1 MILDVFYKRFIM
13 ISSDFKAAVRSI
25 LRNRIPS
32 AISIL
37 GLGIGL
43 GCIIVLTAL
52 IIHERS
58 FDKFI
63 PDHNTVYRVILGN
76 SSQTQ
81 YPLAETMAGEFP
93 EIKDFFRYYQAGSI
107 QIRNSKNEIVRENDL
122 GFADRSLYRI
132 LKIEFISGTPA
143 ISQGEIAI
151 SEESA
156 KKYFGEISPIGEVIH
171 VKFTD
176 GFAALSVSGVYKDFP
191 ANSTLH
197 PSMIADIKLSEKMF
211 IQFQKSLGEYGNEQ
225 KSTLGWIHSDFY
237 SCLVLQKN
245 ADLDKITRSMEKY
258 KEFLTLENKDELH
271 YSLQPVADIYLGS
284 EDITGNYF
292 LRRGN
297 PEDLKYYEAIS
308 ILILVIS
315 IVNYIL
321 LARAGISERAHELG
335 TRKVF
340 GASFGNIRKLILV
353 ESNLI
358 VILGLIPAVFI
369 IDFGMN
375 FINTTLHKTMTGQV
389 FLNPVLWGLLI
400 LIIVFTGTISGW
412 LIGFNYSRIPV
423 LKLITAQNIGSG
435 RPGRWNYSFL
445 VLHVAIYMILVSSVT
460 AVSKQINYSLTGYQ
474 GFNPENIL
482 VTDLNTDEL
491 KNSFQS
497 ISEELKKIPGVM
509 NVAGGTFIPPFNA
522 FLPVNLATPDGERIR
537 LDGLIM
543 GEGMPELLGMEVI
556 DGSSFG
562 PYKPGPPEVLLNE
575 SAAKEHN
582 VKAGERL
589 LAFNVR
595 GVLRDFHAHS
605 MHSLIRPMVILPQNP
620 ERMGLIAIKTDGKN
634 DKAVLKKLRELYSII
649 SPDEIF
655 ETRYLTDDL
664 DLFYQSERDQL
675 KIIGAFTLIATI
687 LSVMGLFGI
696 SLLSISKRFKEIGI
710 RKVNGASINEVLQ
723 MLNIEFVKWVLVSA
737 IISIPASI
745 WLISNW
751 MERFAYKTEVSW
763 WIFAVAV
770 FTAVIIAILTVSW
783 QSWRAATR
791 NPVEALRYE

>member
-1 MILDVFYKRFIM
+1 MLK
-13 ISSDFKAAVRSI
+13 SDIKSAFRSI
-25 LRNRIPS
+25 LRHKIPS
-32 AISIL
+32 AISIV

-52 IIHERS
+52 IIHEKS

-63 PDHNTVYRVILGN
+63 PDHNNIYRVILGN

-93 EIKDFFRYYQAGSI
+93 EVKDFFRYYQAGSI
-107 QIRNSKNEIVRENDL
+107 QIRNPKNEIVRENDL

-132 LKIEFISGTPA
+132 LGIEFISGTPA
-143 ISQGEIAI
+143 ISQSEIAI

-156 KKYFGEISPIGEVIH
+156 KKYFGEISPVGEVIN
-171 VKFTD
+171 VKFSD

-197 PSMIADIKLSEKMF
+197 PSIIADIKLSEKMF
-211 IQFQKSLGEYGNEQ
+211 IQFQKTLGEYGNEQ
-225 KSTLGWIHSDFY
+225 RSTLGWIHSDFY

-245 ADLDKITRSMEKY
+245 TDLDKITGSMEKY
-258 KEFLTLENKDELH
+258 KEFLTVENKDEFH
-271 YSLQPVADIYLGS
+271 YLLQPVADIYLGS

-297 PEDLKYYEAIS
+297 PEDLKYYGAIS
-308 ILILVIS
+308 ILILIIS

-321 LARAGISERAHELG
+321 LARAGISERTHEIG

-358 VILGLIPAVFI
+358 VILGLIPAVLI
-369 IDFGMN
+369 IDFGMR
-375 FINTTLHKTMTGQV
+375 FINITLHKTMTGQV
-389 FLNPVLWGLLI
+389 FLNPVLWGILI
-400 LIIVFTGTISGW
+400 LIIVFIGTISGW

-423 LKLITAQNIGSG
+423 LKLIKKLNIGSG
-435 RPGRWNYSFL
+435 RFARWNYSFL
-445 VLHVAIYMILVSSVT
+445 VLHFAIYMILVSLVMT
-460 AVSKQINYSLTGYQ
+460 VSKQINYTLTGYQ

-497 ISEELKKIPGVM
+497 ISEEMKKIPGVM

-522 FLPVNLATPDGERIR
+522 FLPINLATTDGERVR

-543 GEGMPELLGMEVI
+543 GEGMPELLGMEII

-595 GVLRDFHAHS
+595 GILRDFHAHS

-620 ERMGLIAIKTDGKN
+620 ERMGLVAIKTDGIN
-634 DKAVLKKLRELYSII
+634 DNTVINRLRELYTTI

-664 DLFYQSERDQL
+664 DLFYRGERDQL
-675 KIIGAFTLIATI
+675 KIIGAFTLIAII
-687 LSVMGLFGI
+687 LSIMGLFGI
-696 SLLSISKRFKEIGI
+696 SLMSISKRLKEIGI
-710 RKVNGASINEVLQ
+710 RKVNGASISEILQ
-723 MLNIEFVKWVLVSA
+723 MLNIQFIKWVLVSA
-737 IISIPASI
+737 VISIPVSI
-745 WLISNW
+745 WLISKW

-763 WIFAVAV
+763 WIYAAAAFS
-770 FTAVIIAILTVSW
+770 AVIIAVLTISW

>member
-1 MILDVFYKRFIM
+1 MIIKKWFHMF
-13 ISSDFKAAVRSI
+13 SSDIRSAIRNI
-25 LRNRIPS
+25 LRNRVKS
-32 AISIL
+32 VISII

-63 PDHNTVYRVILGN
+63 PDHKNVYRIILGN
-76 SSQTQ
+76 SSQTN
-81 YPLAETMAGEFP
+81 YPLAEAMAREFP
-93 EIKDFFRYYQAGSI
+93 EVRDFFRYYQSGSI
-107 QIRNSKNEIVRENDL
+107 LIRNSKNEIVRENDL
-122 GFADRSLYRI
+122 GFADKSIYRI
-132 LKIEFISGTPA
+132 LGIKFISGTPA
-143 ISQGEIAI
+143 VSKGEIAI

-156 KKYFGEISPIGEVIH
+156 KKYFRDISPIGKVIH
-171 VKFTD
+171 IKFTD
-176 GFAALSVSGVYKDFP
+176 GFTALSVSGIYEDFP

-211 IQFQKSLGEYGNEQ
+211 LQFQKSLGEYGREEQ
-225 KSTLGWIHSDFY
+225 SELGWIHSDFY
-237 SCLVLQKN
+237 SCLVLQRN
-245 ADLDKITRSMEKY
+245 ADLDKVTQGMEKY
-258 KEFLTLENKDELH
+258 KEFFTVENEDELH
-271 YSLQPVADIYLGS
+271 FSLQPVTDIYLGS
-284 EDITGNYF
+284 QDITGNYF

-297 PEDLKYYEAIS
+297 PEDLKYYEIIS
-308 ILILVIS
+308 IFILVIS
-315 IVNYIL
+315 IANYIF
-321 LARAGISERAHELG
+321 LARAGVSERTHELG

-358 VILGLIPAVFI
+358 VVLSLIPAIFI
-369 IDFGMN
+369 IDFGMD
-375 FINTTLHKTMTGQV
+375 FINTTLNKTMSGQV
-389 FLNPVLWGLLI
+389 FLNPVLWCILI
-400 LIIVFTGTISGW
+400 LIVVFTGTVSGW
-412 LIGFNYSRIPV
+412 LIGFRYSRIPV
-423 LKLITAQNIGSG
+423 MKLITALNLTSG
-435 RPGRWNYSFL
+435 RTGRWNYSFL
-445 VLHVAIYMILVSSVT
+445 VLHFAIYIILVSSVM
-460 AVSKQINYSLTGYQ
+460 AVSKQIHYSLTGYQ

-491 KNSFQS
+491 KNSYRS
-497 ISEELKKIPGVM
+497 ISEELKRVPGII

-522 FLPVNLATPDGERIR
+522 FLPVNLATHEGEKVR

-543 GEGMPELLGMEVI
+543 GEGMPEVLGMEI
-556 DGSSFG
+556 IEGSSFG

-582 VKAGERL
+582 VRAGERL
-589 LAFNVR
+589 LAFNIR
-595 GVLRDFHAHS
+595 GILRDFHAHS

-634 DKAVLKKLRELYSII
+634 DEAVINKLRELYSTI

-664 DLFYQSERDQL
+664 DLFYQSEKDQL
-675 KIIGAFTLIATI
+675 RIIGAFTLIATI
-687 LSVMGLFGI
+687 LSIMGLFGI
-696 SLLSISKRFKEIGI
+696 SLMSITKRFKEIGI
-710 RKVNGASINEVLQ
+710 RKVNGASINRLLQ
-723 MLNIEFVKWVLVSA
+723 MLNIQFIKWVLVSA
-737 IISIPASI
+737 VISVPVSI
-745 WLISNW
+745 WLISKW

-763 WIFAVAV
+763 WIFVVAAISAVIVAV
-770 FTAVIIAILTVSW
+770 MTISW

>member
-1 MILDVFYKRFIM
+1 MLK
-13 ISSDFKAAVRSI
+13 SDIKSAFRSI
-25 LRNRIPS
+25 LRHKIPS

-63 PDHNTVYRVILGN
+63 PDHNNVYRVILGN
-76 SSQTQ
+76 SCQTQ
-81 YPLAETMAGEFP
+81 YPLAVTMAEEFP
-93 EIKDFFRYYQAGSI
+93 EVKDYFRYYQGGSL
-107 QIRNSKNEIVRENDL
+107 QVRNSKNEIVREDNL
-122 GFADRSLYRI
+122 GFADKSIYRV
-132 LKIEFISGTPA
+132 LGIEFISGTPA
-143 ISQGEIAI
+143 VIQSEIAI

-156 KKYFGEISPIGEVIH
+156 KKYFGEISPIGKVIQ

-211 IQFQKSLGEYGNEQ
+211 IEFQRSLGDYGNEQ
-225 KSTLGWIHSDFY
+225 NSELGWIHSDFY

-258 KEFLTLENKDELH
+258 KEFLTVENKDELH
-271 YSLQPVADIYLGS
+271 YRLQPVADIYLGS
-284 EDITGNYF
+284 EDIAGNYF

-297 PEDLKYYEAIS
+297 PEDLKYYEVIS

-315 IVNYIL
+315 IANYIL
-321 LARAGISERAHELG
+321 LARAGISERAHEIG

-358 VILGLIPAVFI
+358 VILSLIPAVFI

-375 FINTTLHKTMTGQV
+375 FINTTLHKTMSGQV
-389 FLNPVLWGLLI
+389 FLNPVLWCLLV
-400 LIIVFTGTISGW
+400 LIIVFSGTISGW

-423 LKLITAQNIGSG
+423 LKLITALNISSG
-435 RPGRWNYSFL
+435 RSGRWNYSFL
-445 VLHVAIYMILVSSVT
+445 ILHFAIYMILVSSVMT
-460 AVSKQINYSLTGYQ
+460 VSKQINYSLTGYQ
-474 GFNPENIL
+474 GYNPKNIL
-482 VTDLNTDEL
+482 VADLNTDEL

-497 ISEELKKIPGVM
+497 ISGELKKIPGVI

-522 FLPVNLATPDGERIR
+522 FLPVNLATPDGERVR

-556 DGSSFG
+556 EGSSFG

-595 GVLRDFHAHS
+595 GILRDFHAHS

-620 ERMGLIAIKTDGKN
+620 ERMGLIAIKTAGNN
-634 DKAVLKKLRELYSII
+634 DEAVISRLRELYTTI

-664 DLFYQSERDQL
+664 DLFYRSEQDQL
-675 KIIGAFTLIATI
+675 KIIGAFTLIAII
-687 LSVMGLFGI
+687 LSIMGLFGI
-696 SLLSISKRFKEIGI
+696 SLMSISKRFKEIGI
-710 RKVNGASINEVLQ
+710 RKVNGASISEILQ
-723 MLNIEFVKWVLVSA
+723 MLNVQFIKWVLVSTV
-737 IISIPASI
+737 ISIPVSI
-745 WLISNW
+745 WLISKW

-763 WIFAVAV
+763 WIFAAAA
-770 FTAVIIAILTVSW
+770 FSAVIIAVLTISW

>member
-1 MILDVFYKRFIM
+1 MIK
-13 ISSDFKAAVRSI
+13 SDIKSALRSI
-25 LRNRIPS
+25 LRNKIPS
-32 AISIL
+32 AISII

-52 IIHERS
+52 IIHEKS

-63 PDHNTVYRVILGN
+63 PDHNSVYRILFGN

-93 EIKDFFRYYQAGSI
+93 EVNEFFRYYQAGSL
-107 QIRNSKNEIVRENDL
+107 QIRNSQNEIVRENDF
-122 GFADRSLYRI
+122 GFADKSIYSVLGI
-132 LKIEFISGTPA
+132 VFISGTPA
-143 ISQGEIAI
+143 SSLGDIDI
-151 SEESA
+151 SEVSA
-156 KKYFGEISPIGEVIH
+156 IKYFGDIFPIGEVIN

-176 GFAALSVSGVYKDFP
+176 GFTALSVSGVYKDFP

-211 IQFQKSLGEYGNEQ
+211 IEFQRSLGDYGNEQ
-225 KSTLGWIHSDFY
+225 ISTLGWIHSDFY

-245 ADLDKITRSMEKY
+245 ANLDKITRSMEKY
-258 KEFLTLENKDELH
+258 KEFLTVENKDELH
-271 YSLQPVADIYLGS
+271 YSFQPVADIYLGS

-308 ILILVIS
+308 ILILIIS

-321 LARAGISERAHELG
+321 LARAGISERAHEIG

-369 IDFGMN
+369 IDIGIS

-389 FLNPVLWGLLI
+389 FLNPALWSILV
-400 LIIVFTGTISGW
+400 LIIVFTGTISGL

-423 LKLITAQNIGSG
+423 LKLITKLNIGSG
-435 RPGRWNYSFL
+435 RSARWNYSFL
-445 VLHVAIYMILVSSVT
+445 VLHFAIYMILVSAVM
-460 AVSKQINYSLTGYQ
+460 AVSKQINYTLTGYQ

-491 KNSFQS
+491 KNNFHP
-497 ISEELKKIPGVM
+497 ISEEMKKIPGVM

-522 FLPVNLATPDGERIR
+522 FLPVNLATPDGERVR

-543 GEGMPELLGMEVI
+543 GEGMPELLDMEII

-575 SAAKEHN
+575 SAALEHN

-595 GVLRDFHAHS
+595 GILRDFHAHS

-620 ERMGLIAIKTDGKN
+620 ERMGLIAIKTDGNN
-634 DKAVLKKLRELYSII
+634 DGAVINRLRELYTTI

-664 DLFYQSERDQL
+664 DLFYRGERDQL
-675 KIIGAFTLIATI
+675 KIIGTFTLIATM
-687 LSVMGLFGI
+687 LSIMGLFGI
-696 SLLSISKRFKEIGI
+696 SLMSISKRFKEIGI
-710 RKVNGASINEVLQ
+710 RKVNGATIKEVLQ
-723 MLNIEFVKWVLVSA
+723 MLNIQFIKWVLVA
-737 IISIPASI
+737 VIISVPASI
-745 WLISNW
+745 WLISKW

-763 WIFAVAV
+763 WIFATAAFSAIVIAV
-770 FTAVIIAILTVSW
+770 FTISW

>member
-1 MILDVFYKRFIM
+1 MFR
-13 ISSDFKAAVRSI
+13 SDIKSAIRSI
-25 LRNRIPS
+25 LRHKIPS

-52 IIHERS
+52 IIHEKS

-63 PDHNTVYRVILGN
+63 PDHNNVYRIILGN

-81 YPLAETMAGEFP
+81 YPLTETMAGEFP

-107 QIRNSKNEIVRENDL
+107 QIRNSKNEIVRENNL
-122 GFADRSLYRI
+122 GFADKSMYRI
-132 LKIEFISGTPA
+132 MGIEFISGTPA
-143 ISQGEIAI
+143 VSLSEIAI
-151 SEESA
+151 SEELA
-156 KKYFGEISPIGEVIH
+156 KKYFGEISPIGGVVH

-211 IQFQKSLGEYGNEQ
+211 MQFQKSLGEYGNEQ
-225 KSTLGWIHSDFY
+225 KSTLGWMHSDFY

-258 KEFLTLENKDELH
+258 MEFLTVENKDELH
-271 YSLQPVADIYLGS
+271 YRLQPVADIYLGS
-284 EDITGNYF
+284 GDITGNYF

-297 PEDLKYYEAIS
+297 PEDLKYYEVIS
-308 ILILVIS
+308 ILILIIS
-315 IVNYIL
+315 IANYIL

-358 VILGLIPAVFI
+358 VILSLIPAVFI
-369 IDFGMN
+369 IDIGMN
-375 FINTTLHKTMTGQV
+375 FINTTLHKTMTGHV

-412 LIGFNYSRIPV
+412 LIGFNYSKIPV
-423 LKLITAQNIGSG
+423 LKLITALNIGSG
-435 RPGRWNYSFL
+435 RSGRWNYSFL
-445 VLHVAIYMILVSSVT
+445 VLHFAIYIILVSSVI
-460 AVSKQINYSLTGYQ
+460 AVSKQIQYSLTGYQ

-482 VTDLNTDEL
+482 VADLNTDEL
-491 KNSFQS
+491 KNSYRS
-497 ISEELKKIPGVM
+497 VSEELKRIPGVM

-522 FLPVNLATPDGERIR
+522 FLPVNLATEDGERVR

-556 DGSSFG
+556 EGSTFG
-562 PYKPGPPEVLLNE
+562 PYKPGTPEVLLNE

-589 LAFNVR
+589 LAFNVS
-595 GVLRDFHAHS
+595 GILRDFHAHS

-634 DKAVLKKLRELYSII
+634 DETVINKLRELYSTI

-655 ETRYLTDDL
+655 EIKYLTDDL
-664 DLFYQSERDQL
+664 DLFYQNEKEQM
-675 KIIGAFTLIATI
+675 KIIGAFTFIATI
-687 LSVMGLFGI
+687 LAIMGLFGI
-696 SLLSISKRFKEIGI
+696 SLMSISKRFKEIGI
-710 RKVNGASINEVLQ
+710 RKVNGASINRLLQ
-723 MLNIEFVKWVLVSA
+723 MLNVQFIKWVLVSA
-737 IISIPASI
+737 IISVPISI
-745 WLISNW
+745 WLISKW
-751 MERFAYKTEVSW
+751 MERFAYRTTVTW
-763 WIFAVAV
+763 WIFAAAILSAIVV
-770 FTAVIIAILTVSW
+770 AILTVSW

-791 NPVEALRYE
+791 NPVEALRYQ